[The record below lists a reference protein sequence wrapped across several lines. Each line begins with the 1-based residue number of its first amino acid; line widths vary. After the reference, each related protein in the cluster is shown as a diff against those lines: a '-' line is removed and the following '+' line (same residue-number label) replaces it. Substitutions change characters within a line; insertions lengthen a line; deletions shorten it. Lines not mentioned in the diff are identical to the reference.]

1 MPNATI
7 TFQSNLTHND
17 SLGGTV
23 TSATTSDTITGT
35 AGTVAHVLNSQQVTV
50 AAHTAAQAVTL
61 GSVDVTKEYAVRFR
75 NLGWATTS
83 TSVNNSGGASP
94 VYYAPCI
101 EIVLQVDA
109 TTYRPLG
116 RVYSTETLGP
126 VRMVPQSG
134 IVGYGAGYPK
144 LMARVTDSAS
154 STSGVSP
161 MNLEV
166 IAGDMGA
173 PTYTP

>member
-7 TFQSNLTHND
+7 TFNSNLTHND

-35 AGTVAHVLNSQQVTV
+35 AGTVAHTLNSQQVTV

-83 TSVNNSGGASP
+83 TSVNSGGSP
-94 VYYAPCI
+94 VVTYAPCV

-116 RVYSTETLGP
+116 RVYATETLGP

-134 IVGYGAGYPK
+134 VVGYGAGYPK

-154 STSGVSP
+154 STTGVSP

-173 PTYTP
+173 PAYTA